1 MFDTL
6 MLNSK
11 TFIEIGIHQEFWKRF
26 GDIAEKVSQLIM
38 LGSAELLV
46 GDQTVLVLVLVG
58 KDLFHQ
64 LVLVLH
70 HLASLLA
77 LLSSGVL
84 HRLHLL
90 LQVAADLVPAER
102 VVSIN
107 VDLLEDVDRGGALPG
122 VDQLDF
128 KVEGSSTRDDVT
140 STLVSITK
148 SRRDDQL
155 PLLTDAHA
163 EHTLL
168 PALDHLT
175 NSDLELERL
184 ASVVTRVELGSRLE
198 GAHVVHG
205 EHVSVPSHLVA
216 GVRLRDVLHL
226 QA

>member
-11 TFIEIGIHQEFWKRF
+11 TFIEIGTHQEFWKRF

-46 GDQTVLVLVLVG
+46 GNQTVLVLVLVG
-58 KDLFHQ
+58 KDLLHQ

-84 HRLHLL
+84 HSLHLL

-102 VVSIN
+102 IVSIN
-107 VDLLEDVDRGGALPG
+107 VDLLEDVDRGGALLG

-128 KVEGSSTRDDVT
+128 KVKGSSTRDDVT
-140 STLVSITK
+140 STLVSTTK
-148 SRRDDQL
+148 
-155 PLLTDAHA
+155 
-163 EHTLL
+163 
-168 PALDHLT
+168 
-175 NSDLELERL
+175 
-184 ASVVTRVELGSRLE
+184 
-198 GAHVVHG
+198 
-205 EHVSVPSHLVA
+205 
-216 GVRLRDVLHL
+216 
-226 QA
+226 